1 MSAVYSRF
9 TYFSLVFLIALS
21 SCRRSESKVV
31 TVTGEIPASAMGITL
46 PNEHVLFDVAPIDS
60 TSIYRYNRDS
70 VVNRILPFFDEL
82 KSHKVQT
89 FVDGTP
95 EFMGRDPLLLA
106 ELSRRTGINI
116 LTGTGWYS
124 VDGGKHLPKE
134 INDLTA
140 EEIAQIWIGE
150 AKSGIGNTGIKPGFI
165 NIALDKSELT
175 ENDKKLTAAA
185 CLTHLETGLPILS
198 RTGPALGAMFQL
210 KILEKYGVDPSA
222 FIWSHAMEE
231 NSKNKVLAVA
241 EKGAW
246 VLLDGILPDMNAEV
260 RISGMVQYLKLIR
273 RLDHVLLSHDGSG
286 YRPGVPNG
294 GTIRPYNEIF
304 GSFRL
309 LLLSEGITPQE
320 LDQVMIQNPA
330 AAFGVKVR
338 KKAK

>member
-1 MSAVYSRF
+1 MSALHSRF
-9 TYFSLVFLIALS
+9 TFCWIVFLIALS
-21 SCRRSESKVV
+21 SCRKSESKVV

-60 TSIYRYNRDS
+60 IRGIRFNRDT
-70 VVNRILPFFDEL
+70 VLNRIMPFFAEL

-95 EFMGRDPLLLA
+95 EFMGRDPQLLA
-106 ELSRRTGINI
+106 DLSRRTGINI
-116 LTGTGWYS
+116 LTGTGWFS

>member
-150 AKSGIGNTGIKPGFI
+150 AKAALAIPVSNRDSSTLHWIKV
-165 NIALDKSELT
+165 N
-175 ENDKKLTAAA
+175 
-185 CLTHLETGLPILS
+185 
-198 RTGPALGAMFQL
+198 
-210 KILEKYGVDPSA
+210 
-222 FIWSHAMEE
+222 
-231 NSKNKVLAVA
+231 
-241 EKGAW
+241 
-246 VLLDGILPDMNAEV
+246 
-260 RISGMVQYLKLIR
+260 
-273 RLDHVLLSHDGSG
+273 
-286 YRPGVPNG
+286 
-294 GTIRPYNEIF
+294 
-304 GSFRL
+304 
-309 LLLSEGITPQE
+309 
-320 LDQVMIQNPA
+320 
-330 AAFGVKVR
+330 
-338 KKAK
+338 